1 MGQPIAP
8 LSLPPGE
15 FGLPF
20 IGETLSFFGDPN
32 YAKKKHQK
40 YGSIFKTRLLGQPT
54 IFVRGSEFN
63 QFILTNDNKYFE
75 ISWPPSTRMLLGPLS
90 LALQTGGTHQSRR
103 KLLAQ
108 AFMPRA
114 LSGYIPAMQEI
125 IQSYTKRWAEQGQ
138 LVWYPELRNY
148 TLDVACKLL
157 VGIDHGSQSEL
168 GHLFETWCQ
177 GLFSIP
183 LDLPWTQFG
192 KAKRARHKLLK
203 LIEEIIRD
211 RQKSPESGTDTLGLL
226 LQARDDDGNGLSLEE
241 LKDQTLLLL
250 FAGHETL
257 TSAIASFCMLIA
269 QHPLV
274 WEKLRTEQQLFDTA
288 IPTTLD
294 SLKQMTYL
302 DQVLQEV
309 MRLIPPVGGGFR
321 RVIQSCEMSGF
332 QMPEGWNVLYEINQT
347 HMNPLEHAEP
357 DRFQPERFGTTQ
369 AGVQSKYSYLPFG
382 GGIRECLG
390 KEFAR
395 LEMKLFAAHLVRYYT
410 WELLPDQDLSMV
422 VMPTPHPR
430 DNLRVTFRSLT
441 KTIG

>member
-1 MGQPIAP
+1 MGHAIAS

-15 FGLPF
+15 YGLPL
-20 IGETLSFFGDPN
+20 IGETLSFFGDAN
-32 YAKKKHQK
+32 YAKKKHQQ
-40 YGSIFKTRLLGQPT
+40 YGSIFKTRLLGRPT
-54 IFVRGSEFN
+54 VFVRGSEFN
-63 QFILTNDNKYFE
+63 QFILSHENQYFE
-75 ISWPPSTRMLLGPLS
+75 VSWPPSTAILLGSLS
-90 LALQTGGTHQSRR
+90 LALQTGGSHQSRR

-125 IQSYTKRWAEQGQ
+125 IQTYTERWAEQGQ

-157 VGIDHGSQSEL
+157 VGIDQGSQSEL
-168 GHLFETWCQ
+168 GHSFETWSK
-177 GLFSIP
+177 GLFSLP
-183 LDLPWTQFG
+183 FDLPWSRFG
-192 KAKRARHKLLK
+192 QAKRARCRLMT
-203 LIEEIIRD
+203 LIETIIRD
-211 RQKSPESGTDTLGLL
+211 RQQAPHPGTDTLGLL
-226 LQARDDDGNGLSLEE
+226 LQARDDEGNGLSLEE

-257 TSAIASFCMLIA
+257 TSAIASFCMLVA
-269 QHPLV
+269 QHPDI
-274 WEKLRTEQQLFDTA
+274 WEKLRAEQRSFALTPA
-288 IPTTLD
+288 LTLD
-294 SLKQMTYL
+294 DLKQMTYL

-309 MRLIPPVGGGFR
+309 MRLYPPVGGGFR
-321 RVIQSCEMSGF
+321 RVLQPCEMGGF
-332 QMPEGWNVLYEINQT
+332 QIPQGWNVLYEINQT
-347 HMNPLEHAEP
+347 HLNPLEHPEP
-357 DRFQPERFGTTQ
+357 DCFQPERFEAAQ
-369 AGVQSKYSYLPFG
+369 VGVRSKYSYLPFG

-395 LEMKLFAAHLVRYYT
+395 LEMKLFAAHLLQHYT

-430 DNLRVTFRSLT
+430 DNLRVTFKRLT